1 VKQPGS
7 PAQKPYNPNRNEEP
21 SKFKSVATKSGSWG
35 QLPPEVRRA
44 MLAASKEDVPP
55 EFQELWKKYFESL
68 EKAGK

>member
-1 VKQPGS
+1 MKQPGS
-7 PAQKPYNPNRNEEP
+7 PAAKPYNPNRTEEP
-21 SKFKSVATKSGSWG
+21 SKFKSVATQSGAWG

-68 EKAGK
+68 EKSGK

>member
-1 VKQPGS
+1 
-7 PAQKPYNPNRNEEP
+7 
-21 SKFKSVATKSGSWG
+21 
-35 QLPPEVRRA
+35 